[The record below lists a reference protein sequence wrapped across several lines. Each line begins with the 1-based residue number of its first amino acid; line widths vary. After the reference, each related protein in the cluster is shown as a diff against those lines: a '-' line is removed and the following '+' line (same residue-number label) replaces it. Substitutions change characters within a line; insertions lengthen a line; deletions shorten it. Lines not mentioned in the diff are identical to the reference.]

1 LETNPKSKIPTILEY
16 NTIQIAPGTPS
27 PQSLIQVKNILDNI
41 LVQFRPDLS
50 CVENLYF
57 AQNKTTGQ
65 RVFETRGVIL
75 LALGEKNIPIVE
87 PTATQVKKGMTG
99 NGKADKKDIYQALKL
114 LFQFEDKKGIDDSWD
129 AIAVAYVG
137 INLQHHSNQVLYVS
151 ARKTSPNL
159 K

>member
-1 LETNPKSKIPTILEY
+1 METNPKSRIPAILEF
-16 NTIQIAPGTPS
+16 NTIQITPGTPS
-27 PQSLIQVKNILDNI
+27 PESLIQVKNSIDNI
-41 LVQFRPDLS
+41 LNQYQPNFS

-75 LALGEKNIPIVE
+75 LALGEKNIPVSE

-114 LFQFEDKKGIDDSWD
+114 LFQFEDQKGVDDSWD

-137 INLQHHSNQVLYVS
+137 INLQVHTSQIQYVS
-151 ARKTSPNL
+151 ARKTSPNSN
-159 K
+159 